1 VPAARKKR
9 TGRGSHPHKGKKP
22 EDAQLFILSALVFIL
37 FALLVSLILTVR
49 KADPRNPPLAIQN
62 APVAENDP
70 PTENVPQTENAP
82 DAATDSPKSPPE
94 NAVPVK
100 KKSGGRTP
108 ETARKPKTDAPERIK
123 PELIPESKSKLA
135 APPERPSK
143 GYLIIIIDDVG
154 DNVWQL
160 KPFLELPGPVTFAIK
175 PGLAFTKESRDL
187 IVAAGKD
194 YIIHQP
200 MEALDKLDP
209 GPGALY
215 SGMEDAKIQSILEKN
230 FRELPDAKG
239 MNNHMGSV
247 TTKDLRIMRQVLRFT
262 KSKGIPFL
270 DSRTIGGTATQE
282 AARLENAVY
291 GERDVF
297 LDNSPEKENILA
309 MVKDGMKKSE
319 KQGRAV
325 MIGHVWSAE
334 LAQTL
339 MELYPELVNE
349 GYSLSTISKIM
360 VGDEDADPGY

>member
-1 VPAARKKR
+1 M
-9 TGRGSHPHKGKKP
+9 GRGARPHKGKKA

-49 KADPRNPPLAIQN
+49 SANPQKPPLAIGDAPPQERAPALPQDRTDSAPAEAAPN
-62 APVAENDP
+62 ESAPPQTAPQKKKAPVAKIVHDIEKK
-70 PTENVPQTENAP
+70 
-82 DAATDSPKSPPE
+82 AASE
-94 NAVPVK
+94 
-100 KKSGGRTP
+100 
-108 ETARKPKTDAPERIK
+108 K
-123 PELIPESKSKLA
+123 PEEKRPAKTRPA
-135 APPERPSK
+135 APPERPKK
-143 GYLIIIIDDVG
+143 GELIIVIDDVG

-160 KPFLELPGPVTFAIK
+160 KPFLKLPFPVTFAIK
-175 PGLAFTKESRDL
+175 PQLPFTAQARDL
-187 IVAAGKD
+187 IDAAGKD

-215 SGMEDAKIQSILEKN
+215 TGMEDDKILAILETN
-230 FRELPDAKG
+230 FRELPGAKG
-239 MNNHMGSV
+239 MNNHEGSV
-247 TTKDLRIMRQVLRFT
+247 VTKDLRIMRQVLRFT

-270 DSRTIGGTATQE
+270 DSRTIGGTATKE

-297 LDNSPEKENILA
+297 LDNSPEKDNIIA
-309 MVKDGMKKSE
+309 MFKDGMKKAE

-339 MELYPELVNE
+339 MDLYPELVNE
-349 GYSLSTISKIM
+349 GYSLSTISKI
-360 VGDEDADPGY
+360 VIGDDDADPGY